1 LGSQDY
7 PFIFTSQLINKQ
19 MKNVDEV
26 IKVLLENLEY
36 AYKLKFEGENEEQDL
51 GSLLDGLKEQ
61 LN

>member
-1 LGSQDY
+1 
-7 PFIFTSQLINKQ
+7 

-51 GSLLDGLKEQ
+51 GSLLDSLHDQ
-61 LN
+61 FN

>member
-1 LGSQDY
+1 VVSQNS
-7 PFIFTSQLINKQ
+7 PLIFISQLINKQ

>member
-1 LGSQDY
+1 VVSQGS
-7 PFIFTSQLINKQ
+7 PLIFTSQLINKQ

>member
-1 LGSQDY
+1 VVSQNS
-7 PFIFTSQLINKQ
+7 PLIFTSQLINKQ

>member
-1 LGSQDY
+1 
-7 PFIFTSQLINKQ
+7 

-61 LN
+61 FN